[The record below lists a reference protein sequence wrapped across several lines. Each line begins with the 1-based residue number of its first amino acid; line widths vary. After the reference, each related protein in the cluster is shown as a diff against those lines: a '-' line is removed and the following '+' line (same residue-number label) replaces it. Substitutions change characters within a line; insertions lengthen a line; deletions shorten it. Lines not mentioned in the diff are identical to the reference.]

1 MQKDQ
6 QKLAELIQGK
16 KVAFIG
22 AGVSHKTLIKEF
34 VELGAHVTLCDQ
46 KKSVEDFGD
55 YAATIRELGIDL
67 SLGENYLGGFKG
79 QDIIMRTPGFVGYF
93 EKPLQDAMAA
103 GTMVTSEVE
112 LFFDFCPCPIVA
124 VTGSDGKT
132 TTTTLIAKFFEAAGR
147 KVHLG
152 GNIGAA
158 LLPMLPEVSPDDV
171 AVVELSSFQLIS
183 MHSSPNVAVVTNVTP
198 NHLDHHKDMQEY
210 IDAKRNILLYQKQ
223 PCRAVLGYENE
234 ISRSM
239 QKDCKGKQVWFTRLH
254 DTDNGAFLRKDGM
267 LCMAEDGVVTPFLAQ
282 KDVKLRGLHNIENL
296 LAAAAAVWGLVP
308 VEAIQQVG
316 STFTGVEH
324 RIEPVRTL
332 DGVLYYND
340 SIGTSPTRTI
350 AGLRSFDQKVILIA
364 GGYDK
369 HIPYEPLAPEITA
382 HVKNLVLMGATGP
395 RIEKAV
401 REDPNFNEAELPIQ
415 HADNMQ
421 HAVELA
427 RAAAK
432 PGDII
437 ILSPASASFDL
448 YPNFE
453 VRGREFKKI
462 VNALKC
468 SHGSTPRRAVPASG
482 TLAGAAGCWTPCC
495 RWISRSSAKASPAG
509 SMPAPHWRWNSAAA
523 RHGQPGMQTRRSWQ
537 AFWPSAAVGASFWT
551 RASARRP
558 QAGTGPKR

>member
-6 QKLAELIQGK
+6 QKLEQLIKGK

-67 SLGENYLGGFKG
+67 SLGENYLDGFKG

-210 IDAKRNILLYQKQ
+210 IDAKRNILLYQTP

-254 DTDNGAFLRKDGM
+254 ETDNGAFLRESDDT
-267 LCMAEDGVVTPFLAQ
+267 LCYAENGVVTPILPRKEIQ
-282 KDVKLRGLHNIENL
+282 LRGLHNVENL
-296 LAAAAAVWGLVP
+296 LAACAAVWGRVP
-308 VEAIQQVG
+308 IEAMRQVG

-332 DGVLYYND
+332 DGVTYYND
-340 SIGTSPTRTI
+340 SIASSPTRTI
-350 AGLRSFDQKVILIA
+350 AGLRSFDQKIILIA

-369 HIPYEPLAPEITA
+369 KIPYEPLAPEVLA
-382 HVKNLVLMGATGP
+382 HVKTLVLMGATGP

-401 REDPNFNEAELPIQ
+401 RECDGFAGSGLTIL
-415 HADNMQ
+415 HADSMQ

-427 RAAAK
+427 RGAAK
-432 PGDII
+432 PGDVVS
-437 ILSPASASFDL
+437 LSPASASFDL

-453 VRGREFKKI
+453 VRGRDYKNI
-462 VNALKC
+462 VMNLK
-468 SHGSTPRRAVPASG
+468 
-482 TLAGAAGCWTPCC
+482 
-495 RWISRSSAKASPAG
+495 
-509 SMPAPHWRWNSAAA
+509 
-523 RHGQPGMQTRRSWQ
+523 
-537 AFWPSAAVGASFWT
+537 
-551 RASARRP
+551 
-558 QAGTGPKR
+558 